1 MLTIAIDIAV
11 AVDIDISRSAKLPR
25 SGGTVSK
32 RRRSEDKKI
41 VKFMKKKLT
50 YDSPDPTICNINLHL
65 YVHIFIHLLVIFK

>member
-1 MLTIAIDIAV
+1 
-11 AVDIDISRSAKLPR
+11 
-25 SGGTVSK
+25 VSK

-50 YDSPDPTICNINLHL
+50 YDSPGPTVCNINASTSI